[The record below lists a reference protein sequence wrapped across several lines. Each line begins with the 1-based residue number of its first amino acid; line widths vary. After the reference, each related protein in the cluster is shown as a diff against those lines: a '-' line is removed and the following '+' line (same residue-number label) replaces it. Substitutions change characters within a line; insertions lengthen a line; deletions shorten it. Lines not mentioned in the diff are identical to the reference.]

1 MTISL
6 IAALGENREIGKDNQ
21 LLWRLPDDLARFKS
35 LTAGKPLVMGRKTY
49 QSIGRPLPG
58 RRMIVV
64 TRQPDFEAPG
74 CEVVSDPEAAVA
86 LCHGTPEVMIGG
98 GEAIYAYFLPRA
110 DRQYLT
116 YVEGGFEADAFYPE
130 FDRDEWK
137 ETARVPHP
145 RDERHAYDSVFVTLE
160 RRD

>member
-6 IAALGENREIGKDNQ
+6 IAALGNHREIGKDNQ

-58 RRMIVV
+58 RRMIVIS
-64 TRQPDFEAPG
+64 RQSGFQAPG
-74 CEVVSDPEAAVA
+74 CEVVACPEAAMA
-86 LCHGTPEVMIGG
+86 LCAEAAEVMIGG
-98 GEAIYAYFLPRA
+98 GQAIYAYFLPRA

-116 YVEGGFEADAFYPE
+116 YVDGGFEADAYYPE
-130 FDRDEWK
+130 FEPDEWE